1 VEHLWAPWRLSY
13 ITAPKADAPA
23 DAPGCFLC
31 RAARA
36 GGDDRANLVV
46 HRTPLSAAVINRFP
60 YNSGHLLV
68 SPLAHKATL
77 VDLTTDELFD
87 LQLLM
92 RKLIGVIERRMRA
105 DGFNVGLN
113 LGRAAGAGVP
123 GHLHWHIVP
132 RWNGDQ
138 NFMAVTAD
146 THVISQALDALYDSL
161 AEGLVKAE

>member
-1 VEHLWAPWRLSY
+1 MEHLWAPWRLSY
-13 ITAPKADAPA
+13 ITAPKADVPSDAPA
-23 DAPGCFLC
+23 CFLC
-31 RAARA
+31 RAALA

-46 HRTPLSAAVINRFP
+46 HRTASSVVVINRFP

-77 VDLTTDELFD
+77 TDLTPEELLD
-87 LQLLM
+87 LQLVM
-92 RKLIGVIERRMRA
+92 QKLIGIIERRMNA

-138 NFMAVTAD
+138 NFMAVTGD
-146 THVISQALDALYDSL
+146 TRVISQALDALYDLLTEEL
-161 AEGLVKAE
+161 AKD